1 MIQPLD
7 TVSGAPL
14 AAGRWGKDRSLE
26 EQRPAVLAVP
36 ALPALL
42 ALLGA
47 LAFIAG
53 CQTAPAPKPKPQA
66 YPAPAFAENWFA
78 LLPVPKPDVAERIY
92 LSETQHLIFV
102 YTQQNRAYVLDTS
115 GRVLFGEQITRP
127 GTPLRAPIATAD
139 RIIFPTADA
148 LLLFDRSGNQV
159 DKINLG
165 HSTRGS
171 GAYQNDVIYVG
182 LDYTTGERLTA
193 IDLTRRFAPI
203 TWQVMVGGALSGT
216 PVVFDS
222 VIFAG
227 DESGRVCAVDDQGKA
242 VWPDPGYVQ
251 TGGVYCDLAA
261 DEQGVY
267 VASHDTKLYCLDRT
281 TGLIKW
287 TYYASRPLS
296 QSPVAH
302 KNTVYQV
309 VPEIG
314 LAAIDKAS
322 ARGNVL
328 PKWIARGITQWISE
342 DANYVY
348 AADASSRIVAL
359 DKATGKPKFQS
370 TAAHFAAFGINQD
383 DATIYAVTASGRFSS
398 ARAELRPGWIG
409 TLVKAPD
416 SGAYGAPD
424 RLLSDSLGRDREP
437 ANGTALA
444 AAR

>member
-7 TVSGAPL
+7 IVSGPAL
-14 AAGRWGKDRSLE
+14 AARRRGNDRSSHAQSHLS
-26 EQRPAVLAVP
+26 V
-36 ALPALL
+36 LPAPPLL
-42 ALLGA
+42 AFMVGLLGA
-47 LAFIAG
+47 LVFIAG
-53 CQTAPAPKPKPQA
+53 CQTAAAPKPKPQV

-92 LSETQHLIFV
+92 LNNAQHLIFV

-127 GTPLRAPIATAD
+127 GTPLRSPIATAD

-148 LLLFDRSGNQV
+148 LLVFDRSGNQV

-193 IDLTRRFAPI
+193 IDLTRQFAPI
-203 TWQVMVGGALSGT
+203 VWQVMVGGALSGT

-227 DESGRVCAVDDQGKA
+227 DESGRVCAASDDGKA
-242 VWPDPGYVQ
+242 VWPDPGYIQ

-296 QSPVAH
+296 QSPVAQ
-302 KNTVYQV
+302 KNTVYQE
-309 VPEIG
+309 VPDIG
-314 LAAIDKAS
+314 LVAIDKTS

-328 PKWIARGITQWISE
+328 PKWIAPGITQWIAE
-342 DANYVY
+342 DANFVF
-348 AADASSRIVAL
+348 AADASNRIVAL
-359 DKATGKPKFQS
+359 DKATGKPQFHSS
-370 TAAHFAAFGINQD
+370 TAHFAAFGVNQG
-383 DATIYAVTASGRFSS
+383 DAAVYAVTPSGRLCSV
-398 ARAELRPGWIG
+398 RAELRPGWVG

-416 SGAYGAPD
+416 SAPPD
-424 RLLSDSLGRDREP
+424 RLLYDSLPRDRETTI
-437 ANGTALA
+437 GTALV